1 MSAFEIIFAAF
12 YVSAAIFWTLYLIK
26 EIAKEITKD
35 GEFDWYHV
43 ISVIII
49 FHLALFIL
57 AKFGLE

>member
-12 YVSAAIFWTLYLIK
+12 YVSAAIFWIFYLIK
-26 EIAKEITKD
+26 EIANEITKN

-49 FHLALFIL
+49 FHLVLFIL

>member
-1 MSAFEIIFAAF
+1 MSVFEIIFAEF
-12 YVSAAIFWTLYLIK
+12 YISAAIFWIFYLIK
-26 EIAKEITKD
+26 EIANEITKN

-49 FHLALFIL
+49 FHLALFIF